1 MHTVRILR
9 QNLSSRPQE
18 KSQYVPILRE
28 MRTTGQDPSIAGE
41 LPSKAIFRVP
51 SSTEKY
57 KSSSKMRRDAGN
69 HYPTNTIQHKGTA
82 AGNGDLRT
90 FLPSVEIS
98 RPSQS
103 TKEEESKV
111 KIKQIVRKS
120 TKK

>member
-1 MHTVRILR
+1 MFLF
-9 QNLSSRPQE
+9 S
-18 KSQYVPILRE
+18 E

-57 KSSSKMRRDAGN
+57 KSSSTMRRDAGN

-111 KIKQIVRKS
+111 KIKQIVRKG